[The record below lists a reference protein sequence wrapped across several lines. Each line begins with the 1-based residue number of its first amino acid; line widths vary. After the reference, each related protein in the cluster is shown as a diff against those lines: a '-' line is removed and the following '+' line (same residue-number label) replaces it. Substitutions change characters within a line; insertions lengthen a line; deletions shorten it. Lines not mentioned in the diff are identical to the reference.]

1 MPNKNLQDVYA
12 AEQMPQDIQEKITAL
27 ESVPQAVRIKEVQR
41 DLQQSIKAAYDAELI
56 SVATHTYLTTHYLHD
71 DFLPEQLAQ
80 RKIVLFHGSL
90 AAVGWP
96 QLSKCREENDFGKC
110 FYCTEDM
117 DLAKEWS
124 CQRGRTGVVSG
135 YLLTLDDLNIVNLNS
150 EEYHTLNWIG
160 TLLQHRRP
168 NNLDDDSEYAR
179 DYLIQNFAVDMSD
192 ADIIVG
198 YRADDS
204 YFQYATDFLR
214 NRISLDK
221 LSEAMRLGK
230 LGEQVAVR
238 SERAFRR
245 ITFKRSYQT
254 AQKYIGL
261 YMQRDTRAR
270 ETYRKSLKGQIY
282 IPNKLTIERIIQEGI
297 KNDDEILLRPLYR
310 GRTRESWQ
318 YV

>member
-1 MPNKNLQDVYA
+1 MPNKNLQGVYA

-27 ESVPQAVRIKEVQR
+27 ESVPQAVRIKEAQR

>member
-1 MPNKNLQDVYA
+1 MPNKNLRGVYA

-27 ESVPQAVRIKEVQR
+27 ESVPQAVRIKEAQR